1 MKFGKNKDGKE
12 KPNKSGKP
20 KKIRRSLASHVDP
33 YNRFR
38 HWWLGGVSV
47 TRSLFR
53 VAAAK
58 QTVAIL
64 IGLLV
69 VGYVMAAFYTQSG
82 EFVISLDRTM
92 ADDGFLISETTDFS
106 EKLITLHGTAVANA
120 TNISIFDIDRDVMN
134 VDGDHNGINY
144 VAYTFYLKNAT
155 DKTRNYQYQLQLKA
169 AHKGAEK
176 ASWITLYYNGTQ
188 NTYAMANQD
197 GNPERQFSVTP
208 FPFMD
213 YASDKV
219 IQTQLTKD
227 NWGYI
232 TKEKLEEME
241 LTSPEGVYQL
251 EAIPFQAS
259 DMVCSGIR
267 EEIEPGEIDK
277 YTAVIWMEGED
288 PECVNDIIG
297 GYVEL
302 AMKFTY

>member
-1 MKFGKNKDGKE
+1 MKFGKNKGGRD
-12 KPNKSGKP
+12 KPHKP
-20 KKIRRSLASHVDP
+20 KKIRRSLASHVDW

-38 HWWLGGVSV
+38 HWWLGSVSV

-69 VGYVMAAFYTQSG
+69 VGYTMAAFYTQSG

-106 EKLITLHGTAVANA
+106 EKLITLHGTAVAEA
-120 TNISIFDIDRDVMN
+120 TNVSIYDIDRDVMN
-134 VDGDHNGINY
+134 VDGDHNGLNY

-155 DKTRNYQYQLQLKA
+155 DETRNYQYQLQLKA
-169 AHKGAEK
+169 SAKGAEK
-176 ASWITLYYNGTQ
+176 ASWIMLYYNGRQ
-188 NTYAMANQD
+188 NIYAMANQD

-213 YASDKV
+213 YATEKV

-227 NWGYI
+227 NRGYI

>member
-1 MKFGKNKDGKE
+1 MKFWKNKGVIPKSSAPSKI
-12 KPNKSGKP
+12 KPSF
-20 KKIRRSLASHVDP
+20 ASRFDL

-53 VAAAK
+53 VTAAK
-58 QTVAIL
+58 QTIAIL

-82 EFVISLDRTM
+82 EFVISLDREM

-155 DKTRNYQYQLQLKA
+155 GKTRNYQYQLQLKA
-169 AHKGAEK
+169 HDKGAET
-176 ASWITLYYNGTQ
+176 ATWIMLYYNGTQ
-188 NTYAMANQD
+188 NLYAQANKD
-197 GNPERQFSVTP
+197 GNPERQFSIVP

-213 YASDKV
+213 YASENVK
-219 IQTQLTKD
+219 QTELSET

-232 TKEKLEEME
+232 TEEKLKEME
-241 LTSPEGVYQL
+241 LSSPEGVYQL

-259 DMVCSGIR
+259 DMICSGIR
-267 EEIEPGEIDK
+267 EEIEPGEVDK

>member
-1 MKFGKNKDGKE
+1 MKFGKKNGGKE
-12 KPNKSGKP
+12 KPNKP
-20 KKIRRSLASHVDP
+20 KKLKQSLISRFDWV
-33 YNRFR
+33 NRFR

-69 VGYVMAAFYTQSG
+69 VGYIMAAFYTQSG

-92 ADDGFLISETTDFS
+92 SDDGFLISETTDFS
-106 EKLITLHGTAVANA
+106 EKLITLHGTAVDNA

-134 VDGDHNGINY
+134 VDGNHNGINY

-155 DKTRNYQYQLQLKA
+155 DETRNYQYQLQLRGKD
-169 AHKGAEK
+169 KGAEK
-176 ASWITLYYNGTQ
+176 ASWIMLYYNGTQ
-188 NTYAMANQD
+188 NIYAEANKD
-197 GNPERQFSVTP
+197 GNPERQFSLTP

-213 YASDKV
+213 YASEQMV
-219 IQTQLTKD
+219 QTQLTD
-227 NWGYI
+227 TNWGYI
-232 TKEKLEEME
+232 TKEKLKEME
-241 LTSPEGVYQL
+241 LESPEGVYQL

-259 DMVCSGIR
+259 DMICSGIR

-297 GYVEL
+297 GYIEL
-302 AMKFTY
+302 TMKFNY

>member
-1 MKFGKNKDGKE
+1 MKFGKNKGGEE
-12 KPNKSGKP
+12 KPNKP
-20 KKIRRSLASHVDP
+20 KKIRRSLASHVDW

-47 TRSLFR
+47 TRGLFR

-69 VGYVMAAFYTQSG
+69 VGYIMAAFYTQSG

-106 EKLITLHGTAVANA
+106 EKLITLHGTAVADA
-120 TNISIFDIDRDVMN
+120 TNISIYDIDRDVMN
-134 VDGDHNGINY
+134 IDGDHNGINY

-169 AHKGAEK
+169 SAKGAEK
-176 ASWITLYYNGTQ
+176 ASWIMLYYNGTQ
-188 NTYAMANQD
+188 NIYAMANED

-213 YASDKV
+213 YASDNV

-232 TKEKLEEME
+232 TEEKLEEME
-241 LTSPEGVYQL
+241 LISPEGIYQL

-259 DMVCSGIR
+259 DMICSGIR

-288 PECVNDIIG
+288 PECINDIIG

>member
-1 MKFGKNKDGKE
+1 MKFGKKNSREE
-12 KPNKSGKP
+12 KPNKP
-20 KKIRRSLASHVDP
+20 KKIKRSLISRVDLI
-33 YNRFR
+33 NRFG
-38 HWWLGGVSV
+38 HWWLGSVSV

-58 QTVAIL
+58 QTVALL

-69 VGYVMAAFYTQSG
+69 VGYIMAAFYTQSG

-120 TNISIFDIDRDVMN
+120 TNISIYDIDRDVMN
-134 VDGDHNGINY
+134 VDGDHNRINY

-155 DKTRNYQYQLQLKA
+155 DETRNYQYQLQLKNA
-169 AHKGAEK
+169 AKGAEK
-176 ASWITLYYNGTQ
+176 ASWIMLYYNGTQ
-188 NTYAMANQD
+188 NIYAAPNKD

-213 YASDKV
+213 YASEKV
-219 IQTQLTKD
+219 VQTQLTNK
-227 NWGYI
+227 NRGYI
-232 TKEKLEEME
+232 TKEKLQEME
-241 LTSPEGVYQL
+241 LESPEGVYQL

-297 GYVEL
+297 GYIEL
-302 AMKFTY
+302 MMKFNY

>member
-1 MKFGKNKDGKE
+1 MKFGKKNNREE
-12 KPNKSGKP
+12 KPNKP
-20 KKIRRSLASHVDP
+20 KKIKRSLISRVDWV
-33 YNRFR
+33 NRFR
-38 HWWLGGVSV
+38 HWWLGSVSV

-58 QTVAIL
+58 QTVALL

-120 TNISIFDIDRDVMN
+120 TNISIYDIDRDVMN

-155 DKTRNYQYQLQLKA
+155 DETRNYQYQLQLKNA
-169 AHKGAEK
+169 AKGAEK
-176 ASWITLYYNGTQ
+176 ASWIMLYYNGTQ
-188 NTYAMANQD
+188 NIYAAPNKD

-213 YASDKV
+213 YASEKV
-219 IQTQLTKD
+219 VQTQLTNK
-227 NWGYI
+227 NRGYI
-232 TKEKLEEME
+232 TKEKLQE
-241 LTSPEGVYQL
+241 LELESPEGVYQL

-302 AMKFTY
+302 MMKFNY

>member
-1 MKFGKNKDGKE
+1 MKFGKKNGGKE
-12 KPNKSGKP
+12 KPNKP
-20 KKIRRSLASHVDP
+20 KKLKQSLISRFDWV
-33 YNRFR
+33 NRFR
-38 HWWLGGVSV
+38 HWWLGGVSI

-69 VGYVMAAFYTQSG
+69 VGYTMAAFYTQSG

-92 ADDGFLISETTDFS
+92 ADDGFVISETTDFS
-106 EKLITLHGTAVANA
+106 EKLITLHGTAVAEA
-120 TNISIFDIDRDVMN
+120 TNVSIYDIDRDVMN
-134 VDGDHNGINY
+134 VDGDHNGLNY

-155 DKTRNYQYQLQLKA
+155 DETRNYQYQLQLKA
-169 AHKGAEK
+169 SAKGAEK
-176 ASWITLYYNGTQ
+176 ASWIMLYYNGRQ
-188 NTYAMANQD
+188 NIYAMANQD

-213 YASDKV
+213 YATEKV

-227 NWGYI
+227 NRGYI

>member
-1 MKFGKNKDGKE
+1 MKFGKKNNREE
-12 KPNKSGKP
+12 KPNKP
-20 KKIRRSLASHVDP
+20 KKIKRSLISRVDLI
-33 YNRFR
+33 NRFG
-38 HWWLGGVSV
+38 HWWLGSVSV

-58 QTVAIL
+58 QTVALL

-120 TNISIFDIDRDVMN
+120 TNISIYDIDRDVMN

-155 DKTRNYQYQLQLKA
+155 DETRNYQYQLQLKNA
-169 AHKGAEK
+169 AKGAEK
-176 ASWITLYYNGTQ
+176 ASWIMLYYNGTQ
-188 NTYAMANQD
+188 NIYAEANKD

-213 YASDKV
+213 YASEKV
-219 IQTQLTKD
+219 VQTQLTNK
-227 NWGYI
+227 NRGYI
-232 TKEKLEEME
+232 TKEKLQEME
-241 LTSPEGVYQL
+241 LESPEGVYQL

-297 GYVEL
+297 GYIEL
-302 AMKFTY
+302 MMKFNY